1 MHKFYFLLITIIK
14 KKYLKNCSL
23 PAAKETE
30 AKPGN
35 VTCSSLQSNV
45 PLSQEGQK
53 SASIIVC
60 LKISQSSSEV
70 LY

>member
-1 MHKFYFLLITIIK
+1 MCKFYFLLIIII

-35 VTCSSLQSNV
+35 VTCSSLQGNV
-45 PLSQEGQK
+45 LLSQEGQK

-60 LKISQSSSEV
+60 LKISQTSSEV